1 MSETTGGVYAAFA
14 KALQSAKF
22 VGKDGWNQQQ
32 QFKFRG
38 IDGTL
43 QAVGPAFR
51 ENDLFLVPEVV
62 THHIEQI
69 QSARGKP
76 MVQVILHMK
85 YTVAHQDGSSFSGT
99 AVGEATD
106 FADKATSKAGSVAL
120 RTFLLQS
127 MVLPTG
133 DSDPDEEY
141 NERGNQPRQE
151 VPAKVYADESWDPEQ
166 ATRQQ
171 LAVAIRQAQQDG
183 ENEVAANLMAV
194 GKRRFAPAQ
203 QQATDNEGAES

>member
-22 VGKDGWNQQQ
+22 VGKDGWNDQQK
-32 QFKFRG
+32 FKFRG
-38 IDGTL
+38 IDGVL

-85 YTVAHQDGSSFSGT
+85 YTVTHKDGSSFNGT

-151 VPAKVYADESWDPEQ
+151 VPAKLYADETWNPEQ

-194 GKRRFAPAQ
+194 GKRRFAPQ
-203 QQATDNEGAES
+203 QQANDGEGADQ